1 MKMKRP
7 LLGLLLALGSVSAYA
22 QCANEDIPGTWFLF
36 GIRFPGTASP
46 PDDVI
51 TPFRCKLVFDDS
63 NNIVV
68 DQSFCRLGRVC
79 KLTMDP
85 RHSSIRLFRK
95 AASELLCKHALVDGT
110 ALDLPSG
117 GPLNVNSA
125 CRVLG
130 TFDFLQDGQLTI
142 RGQLSTDETTFHA
155 VARAIDDEGG
165 EIKTWQFDAV
175 KRPAPQQPQ

>member
-1 MKMKRP
+1 MKMK
-7 LLGLLLALGSVSAYA
+7 SVSAYA

-36 GIRFPGTASP
+36 GTRFPGTASP

-68 DQSFCRLGRVC
+68 DQSFCRL
-79 KLTMDP
+79 
-85 RHSSIRLFRK
+85 
-95 AASELLCKHALVDGT
+95 VDGT

-130 TFDFLQDGQLTI
+130 TFDFLQDGQLTT

-155 VARAIDDEGG
+155 VARAINGEGA

-175 KRPAPQQPQ
+175 KRPAPQQSQ

>member
-36 GIRFPGTASP
+36 GIRVPGNASP

-68 DQSFCRLGRVC
+68 DQSFYR
-79 KLTMDP
+79 
-85 RHSSIRLFRK
+85 
-95 AASELLCKHALVDGT
+95 LVDGT

-130 TFDFLQDGQLTI
+130 TFDFLQDGELTI

-155 VARAIDDEGG
+155 VARAIDGEGG